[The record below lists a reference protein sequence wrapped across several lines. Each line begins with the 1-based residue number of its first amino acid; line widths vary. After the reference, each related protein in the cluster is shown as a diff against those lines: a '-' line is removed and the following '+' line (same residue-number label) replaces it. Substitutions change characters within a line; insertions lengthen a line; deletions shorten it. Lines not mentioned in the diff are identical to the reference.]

1 MKVSSQHLVVGAT
14 GKTGSRVMQGLNT
27 LGYNPKG
34 ASRHGEVHF
43 DWGNPATWAS
53 ALKGIDSVYLT
64 YYPDLAVPQAPEDIS
79 RFCALAKMKGVK
91 HITVLSGRGEPAA
104 QICED
109 IIKRSGLSWTI
120 VRASWFAQ
128 NFSEG
133 LFHQFIVE
141 GNIALPVTDVSEPFI
156 DIDDIA
162 EIVIASLTNREHS
175 QQVYEVTGPEL
186 ISFADVAAKFSRQLN
201 RTVNFESISIE
212 EFERRMADAGVHQ
225 EVIQA
230 LVYLFSEV
238 LDGRSQSTAN
248 GVDRALGRPATN
260 FDRYIQNNIHRFA
273 EVAQS

>member
-14 GKTGSRVMQGLNT
+14 GKTGRRVMQGLNA

-43 DWGNPATWAS
+43 DWGNPTTWAS
-53 ALKGIDSVYLT
+53 ALSGIDSVYLT

-79 RFCALAKMKGVK
+79 RFCALAKMKDVK

-109 IIKRSGLSWTI
+109 IIKRSGMSWTI

-141 GNIALPVTDVSEPFI
+141 GNIALPVTDVREPFI

-212 EFERRMADAGVHQ
+212 EFERRMANAGVLQ

-248 GVDRALGRPATN
+248 GVYRALGRPATN
-260 FDRYIQNNIHRFA
+260 FDRYIQNNIHCFA